1 MIESAE
7 IIAIIKTR
15 KTILAFRII
24 MNKHAL
30 LLLFHFAS
38 TAADDDEDSFTT

>member
-15 KTILAFRII
+15 KTILVFSDI
-24 MNKHAL
+24 MNKHASCSL
-30 LLLFHFAS
+30 R
-38 TAADDDEDSFTT
+38 SFCLCC